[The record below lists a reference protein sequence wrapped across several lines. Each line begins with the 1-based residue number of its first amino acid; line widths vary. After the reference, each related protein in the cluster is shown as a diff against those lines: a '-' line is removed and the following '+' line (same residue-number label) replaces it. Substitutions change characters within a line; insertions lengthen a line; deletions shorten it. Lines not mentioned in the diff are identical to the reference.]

1 MKNGREITK
10 SHIKHNKGITL
21 IALVITIIVLL
32 ILAGVSIAM
41 LTGTNGTLTQAQ
53 NAKQTTE
60 IAQVKEEWDLEK
72 LGLQMQ
78 EQKTDAINAS
88 GEEVKNYIKNM
99 PNNLVGKISI
109 IKGNLAYDIN
119 KFTKEEQLTMK
130 SDYGF
135 KATGDTIAPYGST
148 EKKLKDGKVEITV
161 FSADDE
167 SDVDEIILPDG
178 TSKKIQYETE
188 NILLKGD
195 GVELEKSSLEELKQ
209 YFKNI
214 TLDSGNKIS
223 DVEKVSQ
230 YNTII
235 DLNSC
240 YGVKNTSFINECF
253 KVGKNLLTS
262 GNDTTETLEIIKE
275 GLRVGQVGGIEVKI
289 NKIQNNEVMKYY
301 NMIGDKD
308 TLTLIKFIEGT
319 NVWATT
325 SFEGNQSDAIGEYV
339 SENGNRWIHRQMN
352 NYGNDST
359 MFNRNAIYRIT
370 GSRSATYITNKN
382 GVYTFKIKDLAGNE
396 TEISTEVNEL

>member
-1 MKNGREITK
+1 MKKGRELTK
-10 SHIKHNKGITL
+10 RPIKLNKGITL

-41 LTGTNGTLTQAQ
+41 LTGTNGILTQAQ
-53 NAKQTTE
+53 NTKQMTE

-88 GEEVKNYIKNM
+88 GEEVKNYIKNI

-109 IKGNLAYDIN
+109 AKGNLAYDIN

-135 KATGDTIAPYGST
+135 KATGDISAPYGSI
-148 EKKLKDGKVEITV
+148 EKKLKDGKIEITV

-188 NILLKGD
+188 SILLRGRY
-195 GVELEKSSLEELKQ
+195 LEEEGNGKRGIVQNFKQ
-209 YFKNI
+209 VTI
-214 TLDSGNKIS
+214 DSKNKIN
-223 DVEKVSQ
+223 DVNEANK
-230 YNTII
+230 YNVIV
-235 DLNSC
+235 DLNS
-240 YGVKNTSFINECF
+240 YGWPVNCDFLNECF
-253 KVGKNLLTS
+253 KKGKNILSS
-262 GNDTTETLEIIKE
+262 GNDVDDSIIIVDKAWYVNGNYNVE
-275 GLRVGQVGGIEVKI
+275 KKQE
-289 NKIQNNEVMKYY
+289 NEVTKFY
-301 NMIGDKD
+301 NQKIGGDAFWR
-308 TLTLIKFIEGT
+308 IKFND
-319 NVWATT
+319 NVNIWATAT
-325 SFEGNQSDAIGEYV
+325 INGNTTDALGEYV
-339 SENGNRWIHRQMN
+339 SENGNRWIHKQVPEYN
-352 NYGNDST
+352 IESLFY
-359 MFNRNAIYRIT
+359 RNAIYRIT
-370 GSRSATYITNKN
+370 GSRSATYIADKN

>member
-1 MKNGREITK
+1 MKKGRELTK
-10 SHIKHNKGITL
+10 RPIKLNKGITL

-41 LTGTNGTLTQAQ
+41 LTGTNGILTQAQ
-53 NAKQTTE
+53 NTKQMTE

-88 GEEVKNYIKNM
+88 GEEVKNYIKNI

-109 IKGNLAYDIN
+109 AKGNLAYDIN

-135 KATGDTIAPYGST
+135 KATGDTIAPYGSI

-188 NILLKGD
+188 SILLRGRY
-195 GVELEKSSLEELKQ
+195 LEEEGNGKRGIVQNFKQ
-209 YFKNI
+209 VTI
-214 TLDSGNKIS
+214 DSKNKIN
-223 DVEKVSQ
+223 DVNEANK
-230 YNTII
+230 YNVIV
-235 DLNSC
+235 DLNS
-240 YGVKNTSFINECF
+240 YGWPVNCDFLNECF
-253 KVGKNLLTS
+253 KKGKNILSS
-262 GNDTTETLEIIKE
+262 GNDVDDSIIIVDKAWYVKGNYNVDKE
-275 GLRVGQVGGIEVKI
+275 QE
-289 NKIQNNEVMKYY
+289 NEVTKFY
-301 NMIGDKD
+301 NQKIGGDAFWR
-308 TLTLIKFIEGT
+308 IKFND
-319 NVWATT
+319 NVNIWATAT
-325 SFEGNQSDAIGEYV
+325 INGNTTDALGEYV
-339 SENGNRWIHRQMN
+339 SENGNRWIHKQVPE
-352 NYGNDST
+352 YGIESL
-359 MFNRNAIYRIT
+359 FYRNAIYRIT
-370 GSRSATYITNKN
+370 GSRSATYIADKN
-382 GVYTFKIKDLAGNE
+382 GVYTFKIKDLAGNK

>member
-1 MKNGREITK
+1 MKKGRELTK
-10 SHIKHNKGITL
+10 RPIKLNKGITL

-41 LTGTNGTLTQAQ
+41 LTGTNGILTQAQ
-53 NAKQTTE
+53 NTKQMTE

-88 GEEVKNYIKNM
+88 GEEVKNYIKNI

-109 IKGNLAYDIN
+109 AKGNLAYDIN

-135 KATGDTIAPYGST
+135 KATGDISAPYGSI

-188 NILLKGD
+188 SILLRGRY
-195 GVELEKSSLEELKQ
+195 LEEEGNGKRGIVQNFKQ
-209 YFKNI
+209 VTI
-214 TLDSGNKIS
+214 DSKNKIN
-223 DVEKVSQ
+223 DVNEANK
-230 YNTII
+230 YNVIV
-235 DLNSC
+235 DLNS
-240 YGVKNTSFINECF
+240 YGWPVNCDFLNECF
-253 KVGKNLLTS
+253 KKGKNILSS
-262 GNDTTETLEIIKE
+262 GNDVDDSIIIVDKAWYVKGNYNVDKE
-275 GLRVGQVGGIEVKI
+275 QE
-289 NKIQNNEVMKYY
+289 NEVTKFY
-301 NMIGDKD
+301 NQKIGGDAFWR
-308 TLTLIKFIEGT
+308 IKFND
-319 NVWATT
+319 NVNIWATAT
-325 SFEGNQSDAIGEYV
+325 INGNTTDALGEYV
-339 SENGNRWIHRQMN
+339 SENGNRWIHKQVPEYN
-352 NYGNDST
+352 IESLFY
-359 MFNRNAIYRIT
+359 RNAIYRIT
-370 GSRSATYITNKN
+370 GSRSATYIADKN

>member
-10 SHIKHNKGITL
+10 SYIKLNKGITL

-99 PNNLVGKISI
+99 PDNLVGKISI
-109 IKGNLAYDIN
+109 VKGNLAYDIN

-135 KATGDTIAPYGST
+135 KATGDTSAPYGSI

-188 NILLKGD
+188 NILLRGMFLK
-195 GVELEKSSLEELKQ
+195 EEGISKERLKK
-209 YFKNI
+209 YFKNVE
-214 TLDSGNKIS
+214 LDTNNNIS
-223 DVEKVSQ
+223 HLSEVKN
-230 YNTII
+230 YNVII
-235 DLNSC
+235 DLNLNQGPSN
-240 YGVKNTSFINECF
+240 YNFLNECF
-253 KVGKNLLTS
+253 ENGKRMITS
-262 GNDTTETLEIIKE
+262 GNDTESLLKIIDKSSI
-275 GLRVGQVGGIEVKI
+275 VNDNFNVKI
-289 NKIQNNEVMKYY
+289 KKENEITKYY
-301 NMIGDKD
+301 KA
-308 TLTLIKFIEGT
+308 TLWRDLMTSIKFVEGT
-319 NVWATT
+319 NIFGTVI
-325 SFEGNQSDAIGEYV
+325 IGEEETDALGEY
-339 SENGNRWIHRQMN
+339 ENQNGNKWIHKHLGELIN
-352 NYGNDST
+352 PELFY
-359 MFNRNAIYRIT
+359 RNAIYRIT
-370 GSRSATYITNKN
+370 GSRSATYIANKN

>member
-1 MKNGREITK
+1 MKKGRELTK
-10 SHIKHNKGITL
+10 RPIKLNKGITL

-41 LTGTNGTLTQAQ
+41 LTGTNGILTQAQ
-53 NAKQTTE
+53 NTKQMTE

-88 GEEVKNYIKNM
+88 GEEVKNYIKNI

-109 IKGNLAYDIN
+109 AKGNLAYDIN

-135 KATGDTIAPYGST
+135 KATGDTIAPYGSI

-188 NILLKGD
+188 SILLRGRY
-195 GVELEKSSLEELKQ
+195 LEEEGNGKRGIVQNFKQ
-209 YFKNI
+209 VTI
-214 TLDSGNKIS
+214 DSKNKIN
-223 DVEKVSQ
+223 DVNEANK
-230 YNTII
+230 YNVIV
-235 DLNSC
+235 DLNS
-240 YGVKNTSFINECF
+240 YGWPVNCDFLNECF
-253 KVGKNLLTS
+253 KKGKNILSS
-262 GNDTTETLEIIKE
+262 GNDVDDSIIIVDKAWYVNGNYNVE
-275 GLRVGQVGGIEVKI
+275 KKQE
-289 NKIQNNEVMKYY
+289 NEVTKFY
-301 NMIGDKD
+301 NQKIGGDSFYR
-308 TLTLIKFIEGT
+308 IKFND
-319 NVWATT
+319 NVNIWATAT
-325 SFEGNQSDAIGEYV
+325 INGNTTDALGEYV
-339 SENGNRWIHRQMN
+339 SENGNRWIHKQVPEYN
-352 NYGNDST
+352 IESLFY
-359 MFNRNAIYRIT
+359 RNAIYRIT
-370 GSRSATYITNKN
+370 GSRSAIYIANKN

>member
-1 MKNGREITK
+1 
-10 SHIKHNKGITL
+10 
-21 IALVITIIVLL
+21 
-32 ILAGVSIAM
+32 M

>member
-1 MKNGREITK
+1 MKKGQEITK
-10 SHIKHNKGITL
+10 RYIKLNKGITL

-41 LTGTNGTLTQAQ
+41 LTGTNGIITQAQ
-53 NAKQTTE
+53 SAKQATE
-60 IAQVKEEWDLEK
+60 ISQIKEEWDLEK

-78 EQKTDAINAS
+78 EQKTDEINAT
-88 GEEVKNYIKNM
+88 GEEIKNYIKNM
-99 PNNLVGKISI
+99 PDDLIGKISI

-135 KATGDTIAPYGST
+135 KATGDTVAPYGSI

-188 NILLKGD
+188 NILLRGD
-195 GVELEKSSLEELKQ
+195 GIEFENTSLEELKP

-214 TLDSGNKIS
+214 TLDVGNKIS

-230 YNTII
+230 YNII
-235 DLNSC
+235 VDLNSW
-240 YGVKNTSFINECF
+240 YGVKNPSFINECF
-253 KVGKNLLTS
+253 EAGKNLLTS
-262 GNDTTETLEIIKE
+262 GNDTTETLKIIKE
-275 GLRVGQVGGIEVKI
+275 GLRVGQASGAEVKI
-289 NKIQNNEVMKYY
+289 NKTQNNEVMKYY
-301 NMIGDKD
+301 NMTGDKD

-325 SFEGNQSDAIGEYV
+325 SFEGNESDAIGEYV

-359 MFNRNAIYRIT
+359 MFNRNEIYRIT
-370 GSRSATYITNKN
+370 GSRSATYTVDKN
-382 GVYTFKIKDLAGNE
+382 GIYTFKIKDLAGNE
-396 TEISTEVNEL
+396 TEISTEVNNF

>member
-1 MKNGREITK
+1 MKKGRELTK
-10 SHIKHNKGITL
+10 RPIKLNKGITL

-41 LTGTNGTLTQAQ
+41 LIGTNGILTQAQ
-53 NAKQTTE
+53 NTKQMTE

-88 GEEVKNYIKNM
+88 GEEVKNYIKNI

-109 IKGNLAYDIN
+109 AKGNLAYDIN

-135 KATGDTIAPYGST
+135 KAIGDTSAPYGSI

-188 NILLKGD
+188 NILLRGKY
-195 GVELEKSSLEELKQ
+195 LEKEENGKKGIVQNFKQ
-209 YFKNI
+209 VTI
-214 TLDSGNKIS
+214 DSKNKIN
-223 DVEKVSQ
+223 DVNEANK
-230 YNTII
+230 YNVIV
-235 DLNSC
+235 DLNS
-240 YGVKNTSFINECF
+240 YGWPANCDFLNECF
-253 KVGKNLLTS
+253 EKGKNILSS
-262 GNDTTETLEIIKE
+262 GNDVDDSIIIVDKAWYVNGNYNVE
-275 GLRVGQVGGIEVKI
+275 KKQE
-289 NKIQNNEVMKYY
+289 NEVTKFY
-301 NMIGDKD
+301 NQKIGGDSFYR
-308 TLTLIKFIEGT
+308 IKFND
-319 NVWATT
+319 NVNIWATAT
-325 SFEGNQSDAIGEYV
+325 INGNTTDALGEYV
-339 SENGNRWIHRQMN
+339 SENGNRWIHKQVPEYN
-352 NYGNDST
+352 IESLFY
-359 MFNRNAIYRIT
+359 RNAIYRIT
-370 GSRSATYITNKN
+370 GSRSAIYIANKN

>member
-1 MKNGREITK
+1 MKKGQEITK
-10 SHIKHNKGITL
+10 RYIKLNKGITL

-41 LTGTNGTLTQAQ
+41 LTGTNGIITQAQ
-53 NAKQTTE
+53 SAKQATE
-60 IAQVKEEWDLEK
+60 ISQIKEEWDLEK

-78 EQKTDAINAS
+78 EQKTDEINAT
-88 GEEVKNYIKNM
+88 GEEIKNYIKNM
-99 PNNLVGKISI
+99 PDDLIGKISI

-135 KATGDTIAPYGST
+135 KATGDTVAPYGSI

-188 NILLKGD
+188 NILLRGD
-195 GVELEKSSLEELKQ
+195 GIEFENTSLEELKP

-214 TLDSGNKIS
+214 TLDVGNKIS

-230 YNTII
+230 YNII
-235 DLNSC
+235 VDLNSW
-240 YGVKNTSFINECF
+240 YGVKNPSFINECF
-253 KVGKNLLTS
+253 EAGKNLLTS
-262 GNDTTETLEIIKE
+262 GNDTTETLKIIKE
-275 GLRVGQVGGIEVKI
+275 GLRVGQASGAEVKI
-289 NKIQNNEVMKYY
+289 NKTQNNEVMKYY
-301 NMIGDKD
+301 NMTGDKD

-325 SFEGNQSDAIGEYV
+325 SFEGNESDAIGEYV

-370 GSRSATYITNKN
+370 GSRSATYTVDKN
-382 GVYTFKIKDLAGNE
+382 GIYTFKIKDLAGNE
-396 TEISTEVNEL
+396 TEISTEVNNF

>member
-1 MKNGREITK
+1 
-10 SHIKHNKGITL
+10 
-21 IALVITIIVLL
+21 
-32 ILAGVSIAM
+32 M

-109 IKGNLAYDIN
+109 AKGNLAYDIN

-188 NILLKGD
+188 NILLRGMFLK
-195 GVELEKSSLEELKQ
+195 EEGISKERLKE
-209 YFKNI
+209 YFKNVE
-214 TLDSGNKIS
+214 LDTNNNIS
-223 DVEKVSQ
+223 RLSEVEKYQ
-230 YNTII
+230 
-235 DLNSC
+235 
-240 YGVKNTSFINECF
+240 
-253 KVGKNLLTS
+253 
-262 GNDTTETLEIIKE
+262 
-275 GLRVGQVGGIEVKI
+275 
-289 NKIQNNEVMKYY
+289 
-301 NMIGDKD
+301 
-308 TLTLIKFIEGT
+308 
-319 NVWATT
+319 
-325 SFEGNQSDAIGEYV
+325 
-339 SENGNRWIHRQMN
+339 
-352 NYGNDST
+352 
-359 MFNRNAIYRIT
+359 
-370 GSRSATYITNKN
+370 
-382 GVYTFKIKDLAGNE
+382 
-396 TEISTEVNEL
+396 

>member
-1 MKNGREITK
+1 MKKEREITK
-10 SHIKHNKGITL
+10 SYIKLNKGITL

-41 LTGTNGTLTQAQ
+41 LTGTNGILTQAQ

-130 SDYGF
+130 SDYRF
-135 KATGDTIAPYGST
+135 KATGDTSAPYGSI

-188 NILLKGD
+188 NILLRGKY
-195 GVELEKSSLEELKQ
+195 LEEEGNGKKGIVQNFKQ
-209 YFKNI
+209 VTIDSKNRRRF
-214 TLDSGNKIS
+214 LLENKI
-223 DVEKVSQ
+223 
-230 YNTII
+230 
-235 DLNSC
+235 
-240 YGVKNTSFINECF
+240 
-253 KVGKNLLTS
+253 
-262 GNDTTETLEIIKE
+262 
-275 GLRVGQVGGIEVKI
+275 
-289 NKIQNNEVMKYY
+289 
-301 NMIGDKD
+301 
-308 TLTLIKFIEGT
+308 
-319 NVWATT
+319 
-325 SFEGNQSDAIGEYV
+325 
-339 SENGNRWIHRQMN
+339 
-352 NYGNDST
+352 
-359 MFNRNAIYRIT
+359 
-370 GSRSATYITNKN
+370 
-382 GVYTFKIKDLAGNE
+382 
-396 TEISTEVNEL
+396 

>member
-1 MKNGREITK
+1 MKKGRELTK
-10 SHIKHNKGITL
+10 RPIKLNKGITL

-41 LTGTNGTLTQAQ
+41 LTGTNGILTQAQ
-53 NAKQTTE
+53 NTKQMTE

-88 GEEVKNYIKNM
+88 GEEVKNYIKNI

-109 IKGNLAYDIN
+109 AKGNLAYDIN

-135 KATGDTIAPYGST
+135 KATGDISAPYGSI

-188 NILLKGD
+188 SIVLRGRY
-195 GVELEKSSLEELKQ
+195 LEEEGNGKRGIVQNFKQ
-209 YFKNI
+209 VTI
-214 TLDSGNKIS
+214 DSKNKIN
-223 DVEKVSQ
+223 DVNEANK
-230 YNTII
+230 YNVIV
-235 DLNSC
+235 DLNS
-240 YGVKNTSFINECF
+240 YGWPVNCDFLNECF
-253 KVGKNLLTS
+253 KKGKNILSS
-262 GNDTTETLEIIKE
+262 GNDVDDSIIIVDKAWYVKGNYNVDKE
-275 GLRVGQVGGIEVKI
+275 QE
-289 NKIQNNEVMKYY
+289 NEVTKFY
-301 NMIGDKD
+301 NQKIGGDAFWR
-308 TLTLIKFIEGT
+308 IKFND
-319 NVWATT
+319 NVNIWATAT
-325 SFEGNQSDAIGEYV
+325 INGNTTDALGEYV
-339 SENGNRWIHRQMN
+339 SENGNRWIHKQVPEYN
-352 NYGNDST
+352 IESLFY
-359 MFNRNAIYRIT
+359 RNAIYRIT
-370 GSRSATYITNKN
+370 GSRSATYIADKN